1 VIVGR
6 EMEMK
11 KVFEKGF
18 RVLMGGGFIF
28 DNIHLLTK
36 LTWEEDYRQ
45 RQDYY

>member
-1 VIVGR
+1 
-6 EMEMK
+6 MK

-18 RVLMGGGFIF
+18 RVLMGGGIIF
-28 DNIHLLTK
+28 DIHLLTK